1 VVHSNKAQRPG
12 IGVFILEES
21 RYSRLNKNS
30 FSENSETVP
39 NEDKRRPFRVHF
51 MFGMHFIV
59 LDDAVQPQ
67 ENEWFTMERLPSGK
81 IVFEPKVL
89 GQ

>member
-1 VVHSNKAQRPG
+1 VVHLNKAQRPG

-51 MFGMHFIV
+51 MFGRHFIV
-59 LDDAVQPQ
+59 LDPKLQPQ
-67 ENEWFTMERLPSGK
+67 EGDYVDQILEPNGQWTFRKRILER
-81 IVFEPKVL
+81 
-89 GQ
+89 